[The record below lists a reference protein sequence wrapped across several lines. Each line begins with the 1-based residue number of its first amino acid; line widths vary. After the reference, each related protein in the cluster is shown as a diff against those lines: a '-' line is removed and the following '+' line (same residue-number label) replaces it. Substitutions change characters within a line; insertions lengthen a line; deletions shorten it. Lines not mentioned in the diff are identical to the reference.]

1 MRAADR
7 RIRAGIIYKG
17 DHSMTKNEPTAVD
30 EYLATLPDEVRH
42 ALQNLRHTV
51 RSIVPGAEER
61 IGYRIPIFRL
71 GRDLVGFSA
80 QKNPQKRICS
90 FYTMSPPLAKAM
102 KKELQDYKVSGA
114 TIHFI
119 PADPLPE
126 ELVRKIVL
134 ARVKDLSEKIP
145 QRK

>member
-1 MRAADR
+1 
-7 RIRAGIIYKG
+7 
-17 DHSMTKNEPTAVD
+17 
-30 EYLATLPDEVRH
+30 
-42 ALQNLRHTV
+42 
-51 RSIVPGAEER
+51 
-61 IGYRIPIFRL
+61 
-71 GRDLVGFSA
+71 
-80 QKNPQKRICS
+80 
-90 FYTMSPPLAKAM
+90 MSPPLAKAM